1 MSVNLFSH
9 ELAKLSNGIE
19 SSHFNSAVSINS
31 VVIDSRKAQ
40 GNSLFVAIKGDNHD
54 GHDYVAGVLENPTNF
69 ALVNHDYPH
78 QLPNLIRVADTIAAL
93 GLLAQGYRQRFK
105 LPLVAITGSNGK
117 TTVKEMLKSV
127 CECAFGRE
135 QVLATSGNLNNHL
148 GMPLTLL
155 ELNTKHQV
163 AIIEMGMNHS
173 GELDYLSQLAQPT
186 LAAINNV
193 MFAHAGHFK
202 SLTAIA
208 KAKGEIYNGLSPVGI
223 ACLNLGSEF
232 SALWQE
238 QLINLGRQIFP
249 YATTASGC
257 YLEAIDDTG
266 GHYVTPAGKLLVKLQ
281 VLGKHN
287 YDNALTVI
295 ALALNLGCSLA
306 DIKSGLEQYSG
317 YKGRLE
323 RKRAFNGALII
334 DDTYNANPDSVLA
347 ALAAVAGLAKPLWF
361 IFGDLKELG
370 AREVEFHQQIGQA
383 LTKFGVNRL
392 LTIGNLAKSA
402 ADCFGG
408 EKIHFESNQ
417 DIVKY
422 CTLQLPESA
431 TLLIKG
437 SNSMNLAEIAA
448 LLSTGGHY

>member
-1 MSVNLFSH
+1 MPTNLFSH
-9 ELAKLSNGIE
+9 QLAPLCDGVE
-19 SSHFNSAVSINS
+19 SFDFAATIVISAVE
-31 VVIDSRKAQ
+31 IDSRRAQ
-40 GNSLFVAIKGDNHD
+40 GNCLFVAIKGENND
-54 GHDYVAGVLENPTNF
+54 GHDYVAGVVQNPTNF
-69 ALVNHDYPH
+69 AMVNQDYPH
-78 QLPNLIRVADTIAAL
+78 QLPNLIRVADTVKAL
-93 GLLAQGYRQRFK
+93 GLLAHGYRQRFN

-127 CECAFGRE
+127 CEHAFGSERI
-135 QVLATSGNLNNHL
+135 LATAGNLNNHL

-155 ELNTKHQV
+155 QLDSQHQV

-173 GELDYLSQLAQPT
+173 GELDYLSKLAQPT

-193 MFAHAGHFK
+193 MFAHAGHFN
-202 SLTAIA
+202 SLLDIA
-208 KAKGEIYNGLSPVGI
+208 KAKGEIYNGLDAAGI
-223 ACLNLGSEF
+223 ACLNLASEF
-232 SALWQE
+232 SGLWQE
-238 QLINLGRQIFP
+238 QLIKQGCRIFP

-257 YLEAIDDTG
+257 YLKEIDTDG
-266 GHYVTPAGKLLVKLQ
+266 GHYTTPAGTVVIKLQ

-306 DIKSGLEQYSG
+306 DIKFGLEQYSG

-323 RKRAFNGALII
+323 RKTAFNGALII

-347 ALAAVAGLAKPLWF
+347 ALAAVADLAKPLWF

-370 AREVEFHQQIGQA
+370 TREIEFHQQIGNSLA
-383 LTKFGVNRL
+383 KFGVDRL
-392 LTIGNLAKSA
+392 LTVGNLAKSA
-402 ADCFGG
+402 ADCFSG

-422 CTLQLPESA
+422 CTLHLPAQA

-437 SNSMNLAEIAA
+437 SNSMHLAEVAT
-448 LLSTGGHY
+448 LLSNGRQ